1 MPVDINKDSQGCFA
15 RWGVE
20 GKKYYYE
27 CGNEEER
34 NKAKEKAYKQGYAI
48 GDLEERDKLIQ
59 RVNRIRQKN
68 LQSGRVS
75 FDYDGVLSISRMKDK
90 VQTLVESGVDVFII
104 SARHDNT
111 EMIRTALT
119 LGIPTSRVFA
129 TGSNKAKI
137 QKIKD
142 LRINTHYD
150 NNPDVIK
157 QLPGVG
163 ILVR

>member
-1 MPVDINKDSQGCFA
+1 M
-15 RWGVE
+15 
-20 GKKYYYE
+20 
-27 CGNEEER
+27 
-34 NKAKEKAYKQGYAI
+34 
-48 GDLEERDKLIQ
+48 
-59 RVNRIRQKN
+59 NRIRQKN

-129 TGSNKAKI
+129 TGSNKAKV